1 MGKRKHIKTGA
12 GDLIKAPG
20 GLADQIEVNTF
31 AQNRAKPRGIL
42 KKTKGES
49 EFVPDGLSSK
59 ILREAS
65 RQLAAEESTKAKKT
79 EPKILLAQDV
89 YSQLQ
94 TRQSARKD
102 DDSSDEEEDLLDDE
116 EFPPLNSEET
126 QELPEFLHGEER
138 NLADFGSTV
147 LQNADLKKLQ
157 FEREFN
163 TAAADPTAGLSENVV
178 NMYKEI
184 GQYMHYYRSGKIP
197 KAFKSIPA
205 LKNWE
210 QILEITQPEKYTAA
224 ALLHATRLF
233 AANASP
239 KACERFYRY
248 YLLPRV
254 LDDILEYRK
263 LNVHLYTA
271 IKKAIYKPTAFVKGL
286 LLPMCDPDMISMNV
300 AHVMKAIVR
309 STSLPVFHAATAII
323 KLAQQ
328 RPMSSPV
335 SYILTGFIQKRYTL
349 PSMCIDSLIDY
360 FCSYDDSEE
369 RMPLSLHSAVHEF
382 VKTYKLE
389 LNNEQKQKLLQLLNE
404 YGNKMARKD
413 TINELNGVMTEDVEM
428 EVV

>member
-1 MGKRKHIKTGA
+1 MGKRKHIKSGA

-31 AQNRAKPRGIL
+31 AQSRGKPRGIL
-42 KKTKGES
+42 KKTKQDG
-49 EFVPDGLSSK
+49 EFVPDVLSSK

-65 RQLAAEESTKAKKT
+65 KQLAAEEPQNVTKV
-79 EPKILLAQDV
+79 EPKVLMAKDV
-89 YSQLQ
+89 FSQLR
-94 TRQSARKD
+94 TSSKRKD
-102 DDSSDEEEDLLDDE
+102 SEDSSEEEDVLDDD
-116 EFPPLNSEET
+116 EFPALASSAP
-126 QELPEFLHGEER
+126 QDLPEFLHGEDK
-138 NLADFGSTV
+138 AASDFATSV
-147 LQNADLKKLQ
+147 LHSVNFKKQQ
-157 FEREFN
+157 FEKNFS
-163 TAAADPTAGLSENVV
+163 TQGADPTAGLSENVV
-178 NMYKEI
+178 KMYQEI

-210 QILEITQPEKYTAA
+210 QILEITQPDKYTAA
-224 ALLHATRLF
+224 AMLHATRLF
-233 AANASP
+233 AAVASP

-254 LDDILEYRK
+254 LDDIMEYRK

-271 IKKAIYKPTAFVKGL
+271 VKKSIYKPTSFVKGL
-286 LLPMCDPDMISMNV
+286 LLPICEPDMVSMNV
-300 AHVMKAIVR
+300 AHVVKAVIQ

-328 RPMSSPV
+328 RPTSSPV

-349 PSMCIDSLIDY
+349 PSLCIDSLLDY
-360 FCSYDDSEE
+360 FCSYEDKDE
-369 RMPLSLHSAVHEF
+369 RMPLSLHSAIHEF

-389 LNNEQKQKLLQLLNE
+389 LDTQQKQRLLNALNE

-413 TINELNGVMTEDVEM
+413 TINLLNEVMPEDVEM
-428 EVV
+428 EDA